1 MIKGV
6 EVIEVNPAYTSVI
19 GMLKYAPQLNIDK
32 DIAGAYVIGRRA
44 LGFKEDMPENYEKLL
59 KDKAYLEF
67 ALKRYEEREKELRKL
82 LEEETNQY
90 KRNALKSELRSV
102 ENSKK
107 LLTNFIQ
114 SLQSESSSCKG
125 ANGRNPEQGRGNLA
139 SSSAWRV
146 LKVALLFPILGK
158 VLPRDL
164 SPLKPVLVE
173 GVWDRVRS
181 RLVPLE
187 AEGTVPIRDF

>member
-1 MIKGV
+1 M
-6 EVIEVNPAYTSVI
+6 
-19 GMLKYAPQLNIDK
+19 NIDK
-32 DIAGAYVIGRRA
+32 DIAGAYVIGRKA
-44 LGFKEDMPENYEKLL
+44 LGFKEDTPENYKKLL

-67 ALKRYEEREKELRKL
+67 ALKRYEEREKEFRELIEK
-82 LEEETNQY
+82 ESSEY
-90 KRNALKSELRSV
+90 KRNALESELKVV

-107 LLTNFIQ
+107 LLVNLPQ
-114 SLQSESSSCKG
+114 SLQSESSSCEG
-125 ANGRNPEQGRGNLA
+125 AYGRNPEQGRGNLA
-139 SSSAWRV
+139 SFVAWRV

-181 RLVPLE
+181 RPVPFE
-187 AEGTVPIRDF
+187 AGGTS